1 VGSIPNYPLTL
12 NNLIWQQLQNSR
24 QSRALVMLEN
34 QLKSKVKTQKKTT
47 DVKIPLT
54 DSDIKE

>member
-1 VGSIPNYPLTL
+1 MATIAK
-12 NNLIWQQLQNSR
+12 NSR

-54 DSDIKE
+54 DSDIKRINKEIEILK